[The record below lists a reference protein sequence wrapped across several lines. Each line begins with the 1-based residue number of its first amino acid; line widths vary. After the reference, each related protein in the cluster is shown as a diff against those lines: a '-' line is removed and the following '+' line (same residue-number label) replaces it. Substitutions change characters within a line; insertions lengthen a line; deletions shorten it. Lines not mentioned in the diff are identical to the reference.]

1 MPTLAAGATGIPNA
15 FGIAA
20 GAINRAYVGFDA
32 DCARDSNTAEAFW
45 GQMASGETVQT
56 ARDRAQI
63 EYNRIAGALPCAP
76 CDRRRSSGHT
86 AQPLPDEG
94 PDTVVETPLGEE
106 R

>member
-1 MPTLAAGATGIPNA
+1 MPTVSAGATGIPNA

-63 EYNRIAGALPCAP
+63 EYNRIAGLYPAHLVIVGDPLATLHSLYP
-76 CDRRRSSGHT
+76 T
-86 AQPLPDEG
+86 KAQ
-94 PDTVVETPLGEE
+94 TPWWRLH
-106 R
+106 